1 VVRLFGLGAG
11 IKTASLYLAA
21 VSLEDEDDYEDDY
34 DCKWRLRVG
43 DAVGVDGVRERS
55 DRPFMVKI
63 EIEYNGRLQTE
74 ALHVPSGNRILTDAP
89 VDNGG
94 KGSTFSPTDL
104 VATALGT
111 CMVTVMGIFAE
122 RHKVDLTGTK
132 VSVAKEMLQEPVRR
146 IKRLTV
152 DITVPLPATHP
163 KKSALEKAALTC
175 PVHQSLHPDVEIPIN
190 FHWKIE

>member
-1 VVRLFGLGAG
+1 VANRNRGRGRRRVRA
-11 IKTASLYLAA
+11 
-21 VSLEDEDDYEDDY
+21 
-34 DCKWRLRVG
+34 R
-43 DAVGVDGVRERS
+43 DAVGVDCVSERS
-55 DRPFMVKI
+55 DTTSMVKI
-63 EIEYNGRLQTE
+63 DIEYKGQLQTE
-74 ALHVPSGNRILTDAP
+74 ALHAPSGNRISTDAP

-111 CMVTVMGIFAE
+111 CMVTIMGIFAE
-122 RHKVDLTGTK
+122 RHKIDLTGTK
-132 VSVAKEMLQEPVRR
+132 VSVEKEMLQEPVRR

-175 PVHQSLHPDVEIPIN
+175 PVHESLHPDVEIPVN
-190 FHWKIE
+190 FHWKTE